1 MNFAII
7 GAAGYV
13 AARHFKAIQ
22 DTGNRLIAAVDPH
35 DAVGVL
41 DRFSFETAYF
51 SEIERFDRHLWK
63 LSNGPESERLHYVSI
78 CSPNYL
84 HDAHMRMAL
93 RLGANVICEKPLVIN
108 PWNLDPLQNLE
119 RETGKRINS
128 VLQLRVHPELIKL
141 KNTLSPGITKSN
153 VVLTYVTAR
162 GPWYLY
168 SWKGSP
174 EKSGGIATNIGIH
187 LFDLLIW
194 LFGEVLQVQ
203 VHLNQPDRMS
213 GFIEL
218 QRACV
223 RWFLSINRNDLPFDL
238 KLGEKTTHRSIKI
251 DDKEL
256 EFTDGFSGLH
266 TELYRNAL
274 AGKGIG
280 IADARPAIEL
290 VHRIR
295 TSKTVGTPDPTCL
308 HPMMRP

>member
-13 AARHFKAIQ
+13 AARHLKAIQ
-22 DTGNRLIAAVDPH
+22 DTGNKLIAAVDPH

-63 LSNGPESERLHYVSI
+63 LSNGPENERLHYVSI

-119 RETGKRINS
+119 RETGKRINA
-128 VLQLRVHPELIKL
+128 VLQLRIHPELIKL
-141 KNTLSPGITKSN
+141 KNTLSPGIAKSN
-153 VVLTYVTAR
+153 VMLTYVTAR

-168 SWKGSP
+168 SWKGNP

-194 LFGEVLQVQ
+194 LFGEVKQVQ

-218 QRACV
+218 QRAYV
-223 RWFLSINRNDLPFDL
+223 RWFLSINRHDLPFEL

-251 DDKEL
+251 DGKEL

-266 TELYRNAL
+266 TEVYRNAL
-274 AGKGIG
+274 EGKGIS
-280 IADARPAIEL
+280 ISDARPAIEL

-295 TSKTVGTPDPTCL
+295 TSKTVGDPDPTCL
-308 HPMMRP
+308 HPMMRR